1 MNLANYRYLVQ
12 WRCNVDEELKL
23 LAEAEARRLRE
34 CLDGLDPLLEQLID
48 AASVAHARRVLAERA
63 WSDGGC
69 KPNDPWLKVSRDS
82 LRDYQAALRLL
93 LKHATSGDPLRL

>member
-1 MNLANYRYLVQ
+1 
-12 WRCNVDEELKL
+12 VDEELKL
-23 LAEAEARRLRE
+23 LASAEARRLRG
-34 CLDGLDPLLEQLID
+34 CLDGLDPLWGQLID

-69 KPNDPWLKVSRDS
+69 KPDDPWLKVSRDS

-93 LKHATSGDPLRL
+93 LKHANSASVDPLRL